1 MRTGLTVNI
10 IVTISEKQ
18 ARGVSKSRTFLHSK
32 KVNFRVHMEGWYPA
46 GLDFEISVYFSGLPT
61 KVKKPLTIVGD
72 VTGKLAIIV
81 VSPHD
86 GC

>member
-1 MRTGLTVNI
+1 MHR
-10 IVTISEKQ
+10 
-18 ARGVSKSRTFLHSK
+18 R
-32 KVNFRVHMEGWYPA
+32 KVNFKVHMGRWYPV
-46 GLDFEISVYFSGLPT
+46 GLDFEISSYFSGLPT

-81 VSPHD
+81 VSAHD

>member
-1 MRTGLTVNI
+1 MGR
-10 IVTISEKQ
+10 
-18 ARGVSKSRTFLHSK
+18 
-32 KVNFRVHMEGWYPA
+32 WYSV
-46 GLDFEISVYFSGLPT
+46 GLDFEISSYFSGLPT

-81 VSPHD
+81 VSAHD